1 MPSPEDSSKQLSYSP
16 GERRHRFN
24 VLLVVVDDLSARH
37 LPFYGYGRDTE
48 PTATVHLR
56 ANSTTAKQGFAAV
69 FAVVQKG
76 KPSPP
81 SIDQIERLPN
91 GRVRLHVS
99 AESGNRLLTTRAFG
113 NE

>member
-1 MPSPEDSSKQLSYSP
+1 MDESGRSVTTAFETGPNLKMHIATPGWKVTREDTRMWP
-16 GERRHRFN
+16 R
-24 VLLVVVDDLSARH
+24 
-37 LPFYGYGRDTE
+37 YGRDTE

-56 ANSTTAKQGFAAV
+56 ANATTAKRGFAAV

-81 SIDQIERLPN
+81 SIDQIERLPD
-91 GRVRLHVS
+91 GRVRLYVS
-99 AESGNRLLTTRAFG
+99 AESGDRLLTTRAFG